1 MPDFKGMYYKL
12 FNAQTDAITILQKAQ
27 KDTEEMYLTAPDTV
41 LRLHETKPP
50 EEGDGGTDKE

>member
-12 FNAQTDAITILQKAQ
+12 FNAQTDAITILQNAQ
-27 KDTEEMYLTAPDTV
+27 KDTEEMYLSAPDTV

-50 EEGDGGTDKE
+50 EEGDDGSDT